1 MSLELK
7 GFEAFK
13 KALLDLKKRLQK
25 AEAEV
30 LVGITEQVASEQ
42 KSGADGLTVLD
53 IAAIHEFGLG
63 NVPSRSFIE
72 GYVVENVDALHK
84 MVQSRLKL
92 FYDDKITETQMLNQ
106 LGLYASN
113 GMKARISNGIAPE
126 LSSVTIKNKG
136 GKEIPLI
143 DSGQLRASITYRIDR
158 KKP

>member
-1 MSLELK
+1 
-7 GFEAFK
+7 
-13 KALLDLKKRLQK
+13 
-25 AEAEV
+25 
-30 LVGITEQVASEQ
+30 
-42 KSGADGLTVLD
+42 
-53 IAAIHEFGLG
+53 
-63 NVPSRSFIE
+63 
-72 GYVVENVDALHK
+72 

-158 KKP
+158 KKT